1 MGAVK
6 SEILQDVLLNYSVL
20 PEMYGSID
28 DDFEYIPEQI
38 EIEEVWFEL
47 KNLKT
52 GKIRRINITDTLS
65 DDQIM
70 KFEDDVLT
78 RRDAIKRNF
87 LNKKRKDAYDLES

>member
-52 GKIRRINITDTLS
+52 GKIRRINITDTLNH
-65 DDQIM
+65 DQII
-70 KFEDDVLT
+70 KFEDDVLAA
-78 RRDAIKRNF
+78 RAAVKQKF
-87 LNKKRKDAYDLES
+87 LTKNAKDLL

>member
-65 DDQIM
+65 HDQII
-70 KFEDDVLT
+70 KFEDDVLAA
-78 RRDAIKRNF
+78 RAAVKQKF
-87 LNKKRKDAYDLES
+87 LNKKAKDLL

>member
-52 GKIRRINITDTLS
+52 GKIRRINITDTLNH
-65 DDQIM
+65 DQII
-70 KFEDDVLT
+70 KFEDDVLAA
-78 RRDAIKRNF
+78 RAAVKQKF
-87 LNKKRKDAYDLES
+87 LNKKAKDLL

>member
-6 SEILQDVLLNYSVL
+6 SALMQDVLLNYSVL
-20 PEMYGSID
+20 PEMYGSLY

-52 GKIRRINITDTLS
+52 GKIRRIKITDTLNH
-65 DDQIM
+65 DQILT
-70 KFEDDVLT
+70 FEDDVLAA
-78 RRDAIKRNF
+78 RAAVKQKF
-87 LNKKRKDAYDLES
+87 LNKSAKDIL

>member
-1 MGAVK
+1 MAAVK

-20 PEMYGSID
+20 PEMYGSLY

-52 GKIRRINITDTLS
+52 GKIRRINITDTLNH
-65 DDQIM
+65 DQII
-70 KFEDDVLT
+70 KFEDDVLAA
-78 RRDAIKRNF
+78 RAAIKQKF
-87 LNKKRKDAYDLES
+87 LNKNDFLGMK

>member
-6 SEILQDVLLNYSVL
+6 SEILQDVLLNYTVL
-20 PEMYGSID
+20 PEIYGSLE

-38 EIEEVWFEL
+38 EIEEVWVEL

-52 GKIRRINITDTLS
+52 GKIRRINITNTLS
-65 DDQIM
+65 ADQIM
-70 KFEDDVLT
+70 KFEDDVLN

-87 LNKKRKDAYDLES
+87 LNKKRKDTYDLES

>member
-1 MGAVK
+1 MGTVK
-6 SEILQDVLLNYSVL
+6 SEILQDVLLNYTVL
-20 PEMYGSID
+20 PEIYGSLE

-47 KNLKT
+47 INLKT

-65 DDQIM
+65 HDQIL

-78 RRDAIKRNF
+78 HRAAIKRNF
-87 LNKKRKDAYDLES
+87 LNRNRKDAYDLES

>member
-38 EIEEVWFEL
+38 EIEEVWVEL

-52 GKIRRINITDTLS
+52 GKIRRINITNTLS
-65 DDQIM
+65 ADQIM
-70 KFEDDVLT
+70 KFEDDVLN

-87 LNKKRKDAYDLES
+87 LNKKRKDSYDLES